1 MKKQFKNLIESII
14 VSIVF
19 LILLCF
25 TVITF
30 YGSVIMQ
37 TTANQKTG
45 GLIGTGMMFL
55 FTLIALSIIID
66 KGYEYWY
73 IKNNAFHYKKLF
85 RKSISIQIQEITK
98 VKVCTIEDFMI
109 WFSTK
114 TGYTIFTE
122 KTNITIT
129 VTKKIQHSLMKY
141 YNLICK
147 TVE

>member
-73 IKNNAFHYKKLF
+73 IKNKNQEVY
-85 RKSISIQIQEITK
+85 SSWEIT
-98 VKVCTIEDFMI
+98 
-109 WFSTK
+109 
-114 TGYTIFTE
+114 
-122 KTNITIT
+122 
-129 VTKKIQHSLMKY
+129 
-141 YNLICK
+141 
-147 TVE
+147 